1 MVFENNTITSCN
13 SYGITVPVLYFHL
26 PNANNAIENSKGLRL
41 ETAVIAGTA
50 T

>member
-1 MVFENNTITSCN
+1 MVFEYNTITSCN
-13 SYGITVPVLYFHL
+13 SFRITVPALYFHL
-26 PNANNAIENSKGLRL
+26 LNANNAIENSKGLGL